1 MNGQFGIIAVVI
13 SWGPK
18 HDFKLRNFMGFWPS
32 WLMIGSW
39 ISPLIYWRWSSW
51 IGNPVLDQPAC
62 LFYDAICVCA
72 KMGIIPAIQWF
83 LVVSHHI
90 ALCSLW
96 TICHF
101 GIYPRSVQTQIARVW
116 AQGKIRWLLHMK
128 KGMGLVEIAKI
139 EEFSCSICGL
149 GVFMLLSGAL
159 FLMVLTA
166 SQTPSS
172 LKVVSWSSLC
182 RWSLAWCPTV
192 RWRGCGWFAVTATG
206 LTTIWAPD
214 WGKGNIIETSKKTV
228 TCSSQ
233 KWRSISNYWKTPSF
247 YHTTAIFILFDSHEA
262 LSEVWALW
270 RISLERRP
278 GSRG

>member
-1 MNGQFGIIAVVI
+1 MILSCGILWVFDHPGWWLVRGFHPWYIGDDHHDLGIPFLTNQPVCFMMRFVCVCKNGDY
-13 SWGPK
+13 PC
-18 HDFKLRNFMGFWPS
+18 
-32 WLMIGSW
+32 
-39 ISPLIYWRWSSW
+39 
-51 IGNPVLDQPAC
+51 NPVVSRGFSSYRIMFPMNNLSFWNISQ
-62 LFYDAICVCA
+62 VCSN
-72 KMGIIPAIQWF
+72 PN
-83 LVVSHHI
+83 
-90 ALCSLW
+90 
-96 TICHF
+96 
-101 GIYPRSVQTQIARVW
+101 R
-116 AQGKIRWLLHMK
+116 
-128 KGMGLVEIAKI
+128 KGMSSRKNTVAVAHEKGNGIGHRLEIAKI

-192 RWRGCGWFAVTATG
+192 RWCGCGWFAVTATG

-233 KWRSISNYWKTPSF
+233 KWRSRSNYWKTPSF

-262 LSEVWALW
+262 LWEVWALW